1 MLLITIILLE
11 LFLII
16 FKIYYLKLKKFCKV
30 VQGLFYV
37 LLAWRSHISLQYVA
51 VAVSEVTSFTDS
63 DSRDKVFPLHEKFSK
78 TILRNNWIG

>member
-16 FKIYYLKLKKFCKV
+16 FKIYYLNLKKFCKV

-37 LLAWRSHISLQYVA
+37 LLAMAKPYKA
-51 VAVSEVTSFTDS
+51 YNT
-63 DSRDKVFPLHEKFSK
+63 
-78 TILRNNWIG
+78 LR